1 MFLVGCDLRMRFRFG
16 LLMTVLSGTSYVLED
31 AEHRIYDEHHQSGL
45 KCDRS
50 GPVPIIL
57 VPQPSDDPYDP
68 LVCIN

>member
-1 MFLVGCDLRMRFRFG
+1 MV
-16 LLMTVLSGTSYVLED
+16 LLGTSYVLED
-31 AEHRIYDEHHQSGL
+31 ADFSHDEHHRPGL

-68 LVCIN
+68 LVCINDLYFMLEAIL